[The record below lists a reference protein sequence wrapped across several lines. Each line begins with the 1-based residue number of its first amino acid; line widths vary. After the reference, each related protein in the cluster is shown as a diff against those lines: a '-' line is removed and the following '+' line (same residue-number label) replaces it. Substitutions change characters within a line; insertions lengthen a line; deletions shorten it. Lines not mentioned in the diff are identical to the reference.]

1 MWRPVAVA
9 ALATAHVLLV
19 VLLPPAAAQGWSGAA
34 GFAFKAAAAAAA
46 LRAAFAL
53 GRGDY
58 MRVFWLA
65 IGVSFA
71 LLAAADAPALLG
83 AAGEAAARH
92 PARLLLLVLGN
103 ALSVYGA
110 ARLALACRSAG
121 LGFEASWRLP
131 ATWAIFAVIA
141 AAVTGQALRR
151 ELPLAL
157 AGHPETW
164 ADLFSYLCDGASFVL
179 MVPVLR
185 FAIRLGGGRLAGV
198 WWALFGAN
206 TSWLLFD
213 ATGALALYSSAS
225 GMALAAGEGFRALAC
240 LLTALAAWHQR
251 DLVASARAARAAAA
265 TAPVS

>member
-34 GFAFKAAAAAAA
+34 GFVFKAVAGVEA

-53 GRGDY
+53 WRGDY
-58 MRVFWLA
+58 MRAFWLA

-71 LLAAADAPALLG
+71 LLALADAPALLG
-83 AAGEAAARH
+83 AAGEVGGHH
-92 PARLLLLVLGN
+92 PARFLLLVAGN